1 MFAGALW
8 KNYLNA
14 CINIASVPPFRD
26 CRCLPNCHLMNPIL
40 SVLLVNS
47 AALMGAAVAL
57 GTIWWQ
63 GRTERYALSWAI
75 ALIVAVPGLPLLLTL
90 SPDGK
95 PLAIAMALVGAACR
109 DIALLL
115 LADGMARYR
124 GRVLHWR
131 RWAFAAAVVIAISAL
146 SLARG
151 DQVLH
156 RLLHSGFVQAAA
168 CAAIF
173 ALLRPPGTGARFS
186 RPQGAGEWM
195 LLAGLTFLFAGNVA
209 HMLDLL
215 ANGYPP
221 RPLPDT
227 QTMRMLLMFQ
237 PFIVMTVGMG
247 GVIAMSQRLVAQR
260 EAQRLAAEAA
270 AEQARAAD
278 RAKSEFLATIS
289 HEIRT
294 PINAIQG
301 CLQILGAHGLNPS
314 QARLAEVMASSSAN
328 LLALIEDVLD
338 MARMEAGRVDL
349 MPGVTDLG
357 ALLREVAALQSP
369 RAEHKGLT
377 LTLRPG
383 PGLPAAVMADG
394 RRLRQILTNLVG
406 NGIKF
411 TDKGHV
417 TLAVE
422 RLVEPPEGMPDPTV
436 LENGQPTAWVR
447 FEVMDTGIGVP
458 AEKLDSIFLSFSQVD
473 NTLTRRFGGA
483 GLGLSIARQ
492 LTEMMGGTI
501 SVESVP
507 GEGSRFT
514 VILPLTEVR
523 AGSVVEGGP
532 RNIAPL
538 LPHGPQGGP
547 VVMLLEG
554 DEVNRVVATDLLT
567 GRGANVLQ
575 VADAAE
581 ALATLGQQTVDIV
594 LLDLAIP
601 QLDGL
606 SIAAQIRKLPL
617 PAGNVPIVALN
628 NGLIPPELRQL
639 CRDAGIQAF
648 LTKPIRLENLVSTL
662 TALLPSQDKPAA

>member
-1 MFAGALW
+1 
-8 KNYLNA
+8 
-14 CINIASVPPFRD
+14 
-26 CRCLPNCHLMNPIL
+26 MNPIL

-47 AALMGAAVAL
+47 AALIGAAVAL

-75 ALIVAVPGLPLLLTL
+75 ALIVAVPGLPLLLSLT
-90 SPDGK
+90 PDGTF
-95 PLAIAMALVGAACR
+95 LTIAMALVGASCR

-124 GRVLHWR
+124 GRELHWQ
-131 RWAFAAAVVIAISAL
+131 RWVFAAAMVITISAL

-156 RLLHSGFVQAAA
+156 RLLHSGFVLAAA
-168 CAAIF
+168 VAAIF
-173 ALLRPPGTGARFS
+173 ALLRPAGTGSRLS
-186 RPQGAGEWM
+186 RPSGAGEWM
-195 LLAGLTFLFAGNVA
+195 LLAGLTFLFVGNVA

-227 QTMRMLLMFQ
+227 KTMRLLLMFQ
-237 PFIVMTVGMG
+237 PFIVMTIGMG
-247 GVIAMSQRLVAQR
+247 GVVTMSQRLVAQR

-314 QARLAEVMASSSAN
+314 QARLAEVMGSSSAN

-338 MARMEAGRVDL
+338 MARMEAGRLELV
-349 MPGVTDLG
+349 PGVTDLG

-377 LTLRPG
+377 LSLRPG
-383 PGLPAAVMADG
+383 AGLPAAVMADG

-417 TLAVE
+417 TLTVE
-422 RLVEPPEGMPDPTV
+422 RLVEPPGGLQAPVV
-436 LENGQPTAWVR
+436 LENGQPPAWVR
-447 FEVMDTGIGVP
+447 FEVVDTGIGVP
-458 AEKLDSIFLSFSQVD
+458 AEKLDSIFQSFSQVD

-492 LTEMMGGTI
+492 LTEMMGGAI

-507 GEGSRFT
+507 GHGSRFI

-523 AGSVVEGGP
+523 VGSAVEGGSLS
-532 RNIAPL
+532 IAPL
-538 LPHGPQGGP
+538 LPHGPTGGP

-554 DEVNRVVATDLLT
+554 DDVNRVVATDMLS

-575 VADAAE
+575 VANATE
-581 ALATLGQQTVDIV
+581 ALATLGQQPVDII
-594 LLDLAIP
+594 LLDLSSP
-601 QLDGL
+601 GLDGL
-606 SIAAQIRKLPL
+606 SIAQQIRKLSL

-628 NGLIPPELRQL
+628 SGLITSELRQL

-648 LTKPIRLENLVSTL
+648 LTKPFRVENLVSTL
-662 TALLPSQDKPAA
+662 TALLPAQDKPAA

>member
-1 MFAGALW
+1 
-8 KNYLNA
+8 
-14 CINIASVPPFRD
+14 
-26 CRCLPNCHLMNPIL
+26 MNPIL

-47 AALMGAAVAL
+47 AALLGAAVAL

-75 ALIVAVPGLPLLLTL
+75 ALIVAMPGLPLLLSL
-90 SPDGK
+90 SPDGT
-95 PLAIAMALVGAACR
+95 PLTIAMALVGAACR

-124 GRVLHWR
+124 GRELHWR
-131 RWAFAAAVVIAISAL
+131 RWAFAAAVVITISAL
-146 SLARG
+146 SLMRG

-156 RLLHSGFVQAAA
+156 RLLHSGFVLSVAV
-168 CAAIF
+168 AAIF
-173 ALLRPPGTGARFS
+173 ALLRPPAHGSRLS

-195 LLAGLTFLFAGNVA
+195 LTAGLSFLLTGNVA

-221 RPLPDT
+221 RSLPDT
-227 QTMRMLLMFQ
+227 AMMRMLLMFQ
-237 PFIVMTVGMG
+237 PFIVMTIGMG
-247 GVIAMSQRLVAQR
+247 GVVAMSQRLVAQR

-314 QARLAEVMASSSAN
+314 QARLAEVMSSSSAN

-338 MARMEAGRVDL
+338 MARMEAGRVEL

-383 PGLPAAVMADG
+383 PGLPAAVMTDG

-422 RLVEPPEGMPDPTV
+422 RLVEPPEGMSYPTV

-501 SVESVP
+501 SVESAP

-514 VILPLTEVR
+514 VSLPLTEVR

-532 RNIAPL
+532 RHIAPL
-538 LPHGPQGGP
+538 LPHGPKGGP

-554 DEVNRVVATDLLT
+554 DDVNRVVATDLLT

-581 ALATLGQQTVDIV
+581 ALATLGQQAVDII

-662 TALLPSQDKPAA
+662 TALLPSQDKPGA

>member
-1 MFAGALW
+1 
-8 KNYLNA
+8 
-14 CINIASVPPFRD
+14 
-26 CRCLPNCHLMNPIL
+26 MNPIL

-75 ALIVAVPGLPLLLTL
+75 ALVVAVPGLPLLLTL
-90 SPDGK
+90 SPNGT
-95 PLAIAMALVGAACR
+95 PLTIAMALVGVACR

-124 GRVLHWR
+124 GHQLHWR
-131 RWAFAAAVVIAISAL
+131 RWAFAAVVVIAISAL
-146 SLARG
+146 SLVRG

-156 RLLHSGFVQAAA
+156 RLLHSGFVQATAG
-168 CAAIF
+168 AAIF
-173 ALLRPPGTGARFS
+173 ALLRPSGTGSRLS

-195 LLAGLTFLFAGNVA
+195 LLAGLLFMFVGNMA

-227 QTMRMLLMFQ
+227 RTMRMMLMLQ

-314 QARLAEVMASSSAN
+314 QARLAEVMGSSSAN

-338 MARMEAGRVDL
+338 MARMEAGRVEL
-349 MPGVTDLG
+349 VPGVTDLG

-377 LTLRPG
+377 LILRPG
-383 PGLPAAVMADG
+383 PGLPAAVMTDG

-417 TLAVE
+417 TLTVE
-422 RLVEPPEGMPDPTV
+422 RLADPPDGMSAPAM
-436 LENGQPTAWVR
+436 LEDGQPPAWVR
-447 FEVMDTGIGVP
+447 FEVTDTGIGVP

-501 SVESVP
+501 SVESQP
-507 GEGSRFT
+507 GQGSRFI

-523 AGSVVEGGP
+523 AGSTVEGGP
-532 RNIAPL
+532 RGIAPL
-538 LPHGPQGGP
+538 LPHGPHGGP

-554 DEVNRVVATDLLT
+554 DDVNRVVATDLLT

-575 VADAAE
+575 VADAVE
-581 ALATLGQQTVDIV
+581 ALAMLGQRKVDII
-594 LLDLAIP
+594 LLDLSSPA
-601 QLDGL
+601 LDAL
-606 SIAAQIRKLPL
+606 YIAEHIRKLPL

-628 NGLIPPELRQL
+628 SGLIMPELRQL

-648 LTKPIRLENLVSTL
+648 LTKPIRVENLVSTL
-662 TALLPSQDKPAA
+662 TALLPAQDKPAA

>member
-1 MFAGALW
+1 MEKLTERVYQRPFGFALSFLSPLPS
-8 KNYLNA
+8 N
-14 CINIASVPPFRD
+14 
-26 CRCLPNCHLMNPIL
+26 CRLMNPIL

-47 AALMGAAVAL
+47 AVLMGAAVAL

-63 GRTERYALSWAI
+63 GRTERYAFSWAI
-75 ALIVAVPGLPLLLTL
+75 ALVVAVPGLPLLLTL
-90 SPDGK
+90 SPDGT
-95 PLAIAMALVGAACR
+95 PLTIAMALVGAACR

-124 GRVLHWR
+124 GHQLHWR
-131 RWAFAAAVVIAISAL
+131 RWVFAAVVVIAISAF

-156 RLLHSGFVQAAA
+156 RLLHSGFVLSAAV
-168 CAAIF
+168 AAIF
-173 ALLRPPGTGARFS
+173 ALLRPPAHGSRLS

-195 LLAGLTFLFAGNVA
+195 LMAGLSFLLMGNVA
-209 HMLDLL
+209 HILDLL
-215 ANGYPP
+215 TNGYPA

-227 QTMRMLLMFQ
+227 ATMRMLLMFQ
-237 PFIVMTVGMG
+237 PFIVMTIGMG
-247 GVIAMSQRLVAQR
+247 GVVAMSQRLVAQR

-314 QARLAEVMASSSAN
+314 QARLAEVMSSSSAN

-338 MARMEAGRVDL
+338 MARMEAGRVEL
-349 MPGVTDLG
+349 VPGVTDLG

-383 PGLPAAVMADG
+383 AGLPAAVMTDG

-422 RLVEPPEGMPDPTV
+422 RLAEPPAGMAATVV
-436 LENGQPTAWVR
+436 LENGQPPAWVQ
-447 FEVMDTGIGVP
+447 FEVADTGIGVP
-458 AEKLDSIFLSFSQVD
+458 PEKLDSIFLSFSQGD

-483 GLGLSIARQ
+483 GLGLSITRQ

-501 SVESVP
+501 SVESQP
-507 GEGSRFT
+507 GQGSRFT

-523 AGSVVEGGP
+523 AGSAMEGGT
-532 RNIAPL
+532 RGIAPL
-538 LPHGPQGGP
+538 LPHGPKGGP

-554 DEVNRVVATDLLT
+554 DDVNRVVATDLLT

-575 VADAAE
+575 VADGAE
-581 ALATLGQQTVDIV
+581 ALATLDQRTVDII
-594 LLDLAIP
+594 LLDLSSP
-601 QLDGL
+601 ELDGL
-606 SIAAQIRKLPL
+606 SIAEQIRKLPL

-628 NGLIPPELRQL
+628 SGLITPELRQL

-648 LTKPIRLENLVSTL
+648 LTKPIRVENLVSTL
-662 TALLPSQDKPAA
+662 TALLPVQDKPAA